1 MCIRDRSATVR
12 RFSRSM
18 PCCLVLNMAENTI
31 RRAFS
36 FLCSHASRKAT
47 TAKLSP
53 MLASNIVNTQEATF
67 SDNGTTQ
74 QAVMKTG
81 ITTKDNVL
89 VPNPVNL
96 IPYRTFLEVEQPASD
111 FVFRVSEGRGGAP
124 VFKLVAADGGV
135 WKSQAVANVKAYLT
149 EALKDIPDRDK
160 ITIIA

>member
-1 MCIRDRSATVR
+1 MKKTTVQSNINLETLAGGA
-12 RFSRSM
+12 FTEK
-18 PCCLVLNMAENTI
+18 LNEALMQVAENIQNPNTE
-31 RRAFS
+31 
-36 FLCSHASRKAT
+36 
-47 TAKLSP
+47 
-53 MLASNIVNTQEATF
+53 ASNIVNTQEATF

-135 WKSQAVANVKAYLT
+135 WKSQAVANVKAYLV